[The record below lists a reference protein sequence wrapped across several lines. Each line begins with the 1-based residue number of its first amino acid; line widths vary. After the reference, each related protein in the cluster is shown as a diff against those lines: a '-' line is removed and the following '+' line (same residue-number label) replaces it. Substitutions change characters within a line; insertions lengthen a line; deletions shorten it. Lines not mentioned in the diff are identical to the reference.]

1 MIKLDLPDFCQ
12 NCPEF
17 EPDVDTNKLANDDFF
32 ANRKTLVDTTITC
45 THVDR
50 CLSMMDYIV
59 DQLKETEKNN
69 VKN

>member
-17 EPDVDTNKLANDDFF
+17 EPDVDTNILTNCDFF
-32 ANRKTLVDTTITC
+32 ANRKTLVDTTVTC
-45 THVDR
+45 MHLQR

-59 DQLKETEKNN
+59 DREKEKENNN